1 MRQTESKRDTMETDI
16 RRELHGELS
25 RGSPARLAFTRKAFQ
40 MLPELGNPRILDV
53 GCGQGGPTLE
63 LARLSGGQVT
73 GLDIDQA
80 ALDEL
85 VRRAGQ
91 EGLSGRIQVVQGS
104 MLNMEFADES
114 FDVIWS
120 EGSMWVVGFERAL
133 GEWRRFIRP
142 RGFLVVH
149 EMAWLRPD
157 PPSEIRSCWQLAYPG
172 IRTASEYVEQ
182 VPEYGYDLLGH
193 FALPEDFWL
202 VDYFVP
208 MVARIGELRKKH
220 LEDQAAQSALDQEQR
235 AADLYKK
242 YCKWYGSMFLVM
254 QRGTQ

>member
-114 FDVIWS
+114 FDVI
-120 EGSMWVVGFERAL
+120 
-133 GEWRRFIRP
+133 
-142 RGFLVVH
+142 
-149 EMAWLRPD
+149 
-157 PPSEIRSCWQLAYPG
+157 
-172 IRTASEYVEQ
+172 
-182 VPEYGYDLLGH
+182 
-193 FALPEDFWL
+193 
-202 VDYFVP
+202 
-208 MVARIGELRKKH
+208 
-220 LEDQAAQSALDQEQR
+220 
-235 AADLYKK
+235 
-242 YCKWYGSMFLVM
+242 
-254 QRGTQ
+254 